1 MQQPIYGTWIFS
13 HIGFNRK
20 KSDLTRY
27 LSSKG
32 STLDWTLFT
41 TQDAIPLKSQTSTT
55 RFTFKNIWSSIHIR
69 QEYYFISEHI
79 IVI

>member
-1 MQQPIYGTWIFS
+1 MQQPRYGTWIFS

-20 KSDLTRY
+20 KSDLTKY

-41 TQDAIPLKSQTSTT
+41 TQDPTPLKSQTSTT
-55 RFTFKNIWSSIHIR
+55 
-69 QEYYFISEHI
+69 
-79 IVI
+79 